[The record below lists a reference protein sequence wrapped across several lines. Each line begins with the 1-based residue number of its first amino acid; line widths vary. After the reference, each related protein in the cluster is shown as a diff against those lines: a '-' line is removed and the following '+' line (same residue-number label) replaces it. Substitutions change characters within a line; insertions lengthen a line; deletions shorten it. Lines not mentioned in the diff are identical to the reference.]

1 VSLSF
6 FLVVALALSQPAVPS
21 AVALAREGLPSVAL
35 AQEGPFK
42 IVVLAGEDSVNVIQQ
57 KTAVAP
63 LVEVRDRNNNPV
75 SGAVVTFAIQGGKAA
90 AFQGGAAT
98 ITVTTGAA
106 GQAAA
111 AGLTP
116 LATGAVNISVSAA
129 VQGQVVTAAITQVNV
144 MTAAEAAAAAS
155 ASGAGAGAGGGA
167 GGGSGAAAGGGAA
180 GGTGGGLSATTIAIV
195 GGAVAAGAVAATQ
208 VVGGSG
214 DAYQGT
220 FSMNGTVNF
229 ATCFRTDHYAGTL
242 VLELESTSGSVSG
255 HGEIKEDTTV
265 GEIAATNCPGI
276 SPGPMGDG
284 KWGMP
289 DGPVTGTESNIVFES
304 HDNVQSLAPGIRLDR
319 TFKFTGAL
327 SGSTITGKV
336 EMAWIPQPG
345 GLFVPMTSPITL
357 TKQ

>member
-1 VSLSF
+1 MSPLF
-6 FLVVALALSQPAVPS
+6 ILVAALALSQPA
-21 AVALAREGLPSVAL
+21 
-35 AQEGPFK
+35 GPFK

-98 ITVTTGAA
+98 MTVTTTAA

-116 LATGAVNISVSAA
+116 LTTGAVNISVSAA

-144 MTAAEAAAAAS
+144 MTAAEAAAAA
-155 ASGAGAGAGGGA
+155 GATGAGAGGGGA
-167 GGGSGAAAGGGAA
+167 GGSGAAAGGGAA
-180 GGTGGGLSATTIAIV
+180 GGGGGLSATTIAIV
-195 GGAVAAGAVAATQ
+195 GGVAAAGAVAATQ

-214 DAYQGT
+214 DAYSGS
-220 FSMNGTVNF
+220 FSLTGTVNF
-229 ATCFRTDHYAGTL
+229 GGCFRTDQYTGTL
-242 VLELESTSGSVSG
+242 KMEIESSSGSISGHAEIDESTTRGVV
-255 HGEIKEDTTV
+255 T
-265 GEIAATNCPGI
+265 ATNCPGL
-276 SPGPMGDG
+276 SPGPIGDG
-284 KWGMP
+284 GWGMP
-289 DGPVTGTESNIVFES
+289 DGPVTGTESSMVFES
-304 HDNVQSLAPGIRLDR
+304 HDNVQSLQAGVRLDR

-327 SGSTITGKV
+327 SGTTITGKID
-336 EMAWIPQPG
+336 MSWIPQPG
-345 GLFVPMTSPITL
+345 GIYVPMTSPITL

>member
-1 VSLSF
+1 VSPLF
-6 FLVVALALSQPAVPS
+6 ILVAALALSQPA
-21 AVALAREGLPSVAL
+21 
-35 AQEGPFK
+35 GPFT

-98 ITVTTGAA
+98 MTVTTTAA

-116 LATGAVNISVSAA
+116 LTTGAVNISVSAA

-144 MTAAEAAAAAS
+144 MTAAEAAAAA
-155 ASGAGAGAGGGA
+155 AGAGGAGAGGGGA
-167 GGGSGAAAGGGAA
+167 GGSGAAAGGGAA
-180 GGTGGGLSATTIAIV
+180 GGGGGLSATTIAIV
-195 GGAVAAGAVAATQ
+195 GGVAAAGAVAATQ

-214 DAYQGT
+214 DVYQGT
-220 FSMNGTVNF
+220 FSLVGTTT
-229 ATCFRTDHYAGTL
+229 AGTCFRTDTYGGTL
-242 VLELESTSGSVSG
+242 VIELESATGSIGG
-255 HGEIKEDTTV
+255 HAEIKDGTGV
-265 GEIAATNCPGI
+265 VSAATCPGV
-276 SPGPMGDG
+276 SVGPIGDG

-289 DGPVTGTESNIVFES
+289 DGSVNGTESSIVFNS
-304 HDNVQSLAPGIRLDR
+304 HDNVQSLAAGIRLDR

-327 SGSTITGKV
+327 SGTTITGQV
-336 EMAWIPQPG
+336 DMVWIPSNG
-345 GLFVPMTSPITL
+345 GQYAPMRSPITL
-357 TKQ
+357 TKQQ

>member
-1 VSLSF
+1 VSPLF
-6 FLVVALALSQPAVPS
+6 ILVTALALSQPA
-21 AVALAREGLPSVAL
+21 
-35 AQEGPFK
+35 GPFK

-98 ITVTTGAA
+98 MTVTTTAA

-116 LATGAVNISVSAA
+116 LTTGAVNISVSAA

-144 MTAAEAAAAAS
+144 MTAAEAAAAA
-155 ASGAGAGAGGGA
+155 AGGAGA
-167 GGGSGAAAGGGAA
+167 GGGSGAGAAGGGAA
-180 GGTGGGLSATTIAIV
+180 GGGGGLSATTIAIV
-195 GGAVAAGAVAATQ
+195 GGVAAAGAVAATQ
-208 VVGGSG
+208 VVGGNG

-220 FSMNGTVNF
+220 FSLTGTVNF
-229 ATCFRTDHYAGTL
+229 GTCFRTDHYAGTL
-242 VLELESTSGSVSG
+242 VIELDSSADSING
-255 HGEIKEDTTV
+255 HAELKEDTTV
-265 GEIAATNCPGI
+265 GEVAATNCPGS

-284 KWGMP
+284 RWGMP
-289 DGPVTGTESNIVFES
+289 DGPVTGTASSMVFES

-336 EMAWIPQPG
+336 DMQWVPQPG
-345 GLFVPMTSPITL
+345 GIFVPMTSPITL